1 VLKIQTTRFGEVEVE
16 DQSIILV
23 QGGII
28 GFARYERYMIIEHKS
43 ESPFF
48 WLQAVDSPD
57 LAFVIVDPCLFMPDF
72 NLTLSEPILADLKA
86 QKSQEV
92 AVHVLVTIPHG
103 RPQEMTANLLG
114 PLVINTQ
121 AKLARQI
128 IVDDERYSHRHPIIS
143 A

>member
-1 VLKIQTTRFGEVEVE
+1 MLKIQTTRFGEVEVE

-57 LAFVIVDPCLFMPDF
+57 LAFVIVDPCLFMPDY
-72 NLTLSEPILADLKA
+72 NLALSEPILADLKA
-86 QKSQEV
+86 QESQEV

>member
-28 GFARYERYMIIEHKS
+28 GFVRYERYMIIEHNS

-86 QKSQEV
+86 QESQEV

>member
-57 LAFVIVDPCLFMPDF
+57 LAFVIVDPCLFMPDY

-86 QKSQEV
+86 QESQEV

-128 IVDDERYSHRHPIIS
+128 IVDDERYSYRHPIIS

>member
-1 VLKIQTTRFGEVEVE
+1 MLKIQTTRFGEVEVE

-86 QKSQEV
+86 QESQEV

>member
-1 VLKIQTTRFGEVEVE
+1 MLKIQTTRFGEVEVE

-28 GFARYERYMIIEHKS
+28 GFTRYERYMIIEHNS

-86 QKSQEV
+86 QESQEV

>member
-1 VLKIQTTRFGEVEVE
+1 MKIQTTRFGEVEVE

-23 QGGII
+23 KGGII
-28 GFARYERYMIIEHKS
+28 GFARYEQYMIIEHKS

-57 LAFVIVDPCLFMPDF
+57 LAFVIVDPCLFMPDY
-72 NLTLSEPILADLKA
+72 NLTLSEPLLADLKA
-86 QKSQEV
+86 QESQEV

-128 IVDDERYSHRHPIIS
+128 IVDDERYSHRHPVIS

>member
-28 GFARYERYMIIEHKS
+28 GFARYERYMIIEHNS

-86 QKSQEV
+86 QESQEV

>member
-1 VLKIQTTRFGEVEVE
+1 MLKIQTTRFGEVEVE
-16 DQSIILV
+16 DQAIILV

-57 LAFVIVDPCLFMPDF
+57 LAFVIVDPCLFMPDYQ
-72 NLTLSEPILADLKA
+72 LTLSEPILDDLKA
-86 QKSQEV
+86 QESLEIT
-92 AVHVLVTIPHG
+92 VHVLVTIPHG

-114 PLVINTQ
+114 PLIMNTRV
-121 AKLARQI
+121 KLARQI
-128 IVDDERYSHRHPIIS
+128 IVDNERYSHRHPIIS
-143 A
+143 T

>member
-28 GFARYERYMIIEHKS
+28 GFARYDRYMIIEHKS

-57 LAFVIVDPCLFMPDF
+57 LAFVIVDPCLFMPDY

-86 QKSQEV
+86 QESQEV

>member
-57 LAFVIVDPCLFMPDF
+57 LAFVIVDPCLFMPDY

-86 QKSQEV
+86 QESQEV

>member
-57 LAFVIVDPCLFMPDF
+57 LAFVIVDPCLFMPDY
-72 NLTLSEPILADLKA
+72 NLTLSAPILADLKA
-86 QKSQEV
+86 QESQEV

>member
-1 VLKIQTTRFGEVEVE
+1 MLKIQTTRFGEIEVE

-48 WLQAVDSPD
+48 WLQAMDSPD
-57 LAFVIVDPCLFMPDF
+57 LAFVIVDPCLFMPDY

-86 QKSQEV
+86 QESQEV

>member
-1 VLKIQTTRFGEVEVE
+1 MLKIQTTRFGEVEVE

-57 LAFVIVDPCLFMPDF
+57 LAFVIVDPCLFMPDY

-86 QKSQEV
+86 QESQEV

-128 IVDDERYSHRHPIIS
+128 IVDDERYSHRHPVIS

>member
-1 VLKIQTTRFGEVEVE
+1 MLKIQTTRFGEVEVE

-48 WLQAVDSPD
+48 WLQAMDSPD

-86 QKSQEV
+86 QESQEV

-128 IVDDERYSHRHPIIS
+128 IVDDERYSHRHPIMS

>member
-1 VLKIQTTRFGEVEVE
+1 MLKIQTTRFGEVEVE

-57 LAFVIVDPCLFMPDF
+57 LAFVIVDPCLFMPDY

-86 QKSQEV
+86 QESQEV